1 MLDRNSWIIDGRI
14 AMAEFSGTLRLGD
27 FIDVREHLTSFIP
40 PDHPRP
46 FYIIYHTSARTGMD
60 WRLSD
65 LAHVRDLGYKHP
77 RLRRLIIVDSNP
89 HPLASVVG
97 RMAVHFHGL
106 SLQMTRS
113 QEEALTHLYQIDPTL
128 RTSLPR

>member
-1 MLDRNSWIIDGRI
+1 MLESVSWIVEGRI
-14 AMAEFSGTLRLGD
+14 AMAEFSGALTLND
-27 FIDVREHLTSFIP
+27 FVQVKEHLTSFIP
-40 PDHPRP
+40 REHPRP
-46 FYIIYHTSARTGMD
+46 FYIIYNTSARTGMD

-65 LAHVRDLGYKHP
+65 LGHVRDLGYTHP
-77 RLRRLIIVDSNP
+77 RLRRIVVVDAKP

-106 SLQMTRS
+106 SVQITRS
-113 QEEALTHLYQIDPTL
+113 QEEALAHLYQIDPML